1 MKNVK
6 IRNLIF
12 VYRLINK
19 MDIIS
24 LLNHKLEQELLYELK
39 EELGESIS
47 DEELTTIIRDKID
60 KYPFYIKKE
69 KDTKIIENQCCA
81 RCMGPRY
88 SDIRCANKA
97 QEGDY
102 CKKHMKQISE
112 DDHLKFG
119 RYDES
124 RPIINENG
132 NKIPWRDTNA
142 LEDIDTIIQYQHMNL
157 QKLIN

>member
-1 MKNVK
+1 MNVK

-39 EELGESIS
+39 EELGESIT

-60 KYPFYIKKE
+60 KYPFYIKKA

-88 SDIRCANKA
+88 SDIRCSNKA

-112 DDHLKFG
+112 NDHLKFG
-119 RYDES
+119 RYDEP